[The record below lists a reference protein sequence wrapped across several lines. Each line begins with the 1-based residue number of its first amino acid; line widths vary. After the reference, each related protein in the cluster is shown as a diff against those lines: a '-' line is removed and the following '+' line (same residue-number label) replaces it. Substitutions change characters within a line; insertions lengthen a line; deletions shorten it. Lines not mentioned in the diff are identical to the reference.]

1 MVRETPEPS
10 DDRVGRSPM
19 TALTVVV
26 VSYNSAALL
35 PDFFSSLAEALDGV
49 PEAHVVLSDNAS
61 SDDSIAIAQELWP
74 GIEVVSSSVNAGYAA
89 AINAGVA
96 AVDDPGN
103 ILVVND
109 DIRLA
114 RGTIAALLAELEF
127 PDVGVVVPRLVDG
140 SGTLL
145 RSQRR
150 EPTLLRA
157 LGEALIGGTR
167 AGRHAAIGEV
177 VQDELL
183 YEAPTDV
190 AWASGCA
197 WLISE
202 RCWHGVGSW
211 DESLFLYGEDL
222 DYAQRV
228 RDAGLR
234 LRYTPETTV
243 VHLVGPSHRDPRLWS
258 MLLWNRYRVY
268 RRRHGALSGT
278 AYRAIL
284 ILNEAIRS
292 VSGSAIHRA
301 GLLALL
307 MRSRRPPE
315 VRGR

>member
-1 MVRETPEPS
+1 
-10 DDRVGRSPM
+10 M

-35 PDFFSSLAEALDGV
+35 PDFFATLAEALEGV
-49 PEAHVVLSDNAS
+49 MDARVVLSDNAS

-74 GIEVVSSSVNAGYAA
+74 GITVVRSSVNAGYAA

-96 AVDDPGN
+96 AVDRHGD

-114 RGTIAALLAELEF
+114 PGTIPALVAEFES

-177 VQDELL
+177 VQGEDH
-183 YEAPTDV
+183 YDAPTDV

-202 RCWHGVGSW
+202 RCWRFVGPW

-234 LRYTPETTV
+234 LRYTPSTTV

-278 AYRAIL
+278 VYRAIL

-301 GLLALL
+301 GLSALL